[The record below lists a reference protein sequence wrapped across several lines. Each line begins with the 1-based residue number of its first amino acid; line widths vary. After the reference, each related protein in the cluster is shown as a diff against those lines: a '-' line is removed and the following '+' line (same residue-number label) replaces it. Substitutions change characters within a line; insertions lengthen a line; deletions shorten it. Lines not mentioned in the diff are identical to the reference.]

1 MNDRSSQQMKKKFFL
16 KNFFLFIIP
25 TLIPILILGTFTVLI
40 SNNYNKDIFQRTNA
54 ALLNQMSSN
63 MDLVLNELD
72 ELNLN
77 FNYHIDI
84 SVQMKKLL
92 ENPSYSLEDY
102 RLAQLVEELISTP
115 ANSKP
120 YIHCIYMY
128 FNNSRGAFISSSDGL
143 NTLDKFN
150 DTSWF
155 DSFAAQENGIN
166 WWTEIRHISHYDF
179 EEKTPVLSV
188 YRKMYSSG
196 VTKANG
202 VIVLNIYLDYMQ
214 KEIEALGTYQKQSLF
229 VLDENG
235 KYLFGNDMA
244 RQLSDADFTA
254 INQTDTP
261 YFQYRSKSN
270 RYNVFKLKSEGYGW
284 TYISV
289 VPDNSFNQISNRLT
303 LLTVALLALS
313 LSLVVLLVY
322 YLTRMNHHNI
332 ERIISI
338 IDSAENQRPLPPL
351 PEAVQDEYSYIVHN
365 IVKTFLERS
374 YLKLQLSERKYKQQ
388 AAELLSL
395 QSQINPHFLHNTL
408 ETIYWEMLRFSK
420 KPTVAH
426 KMLENLSDILKYS
439 LNSRDTFVS
448 LTEEIRNTISYIEI
462 QKFRYEDRF
471 DVVWEYP
478 DNADSCKVK
487 KMILQP
493 LVENSIQHGIQQR
506 DGHCSIRIKIIQTAS
521 GLRIF
526 IADNGAGISPD
537 RLREIKCRLDSSEDP
552 PDHIGLFNTNKR
564 MKLTYGDA
572 YGIKIRSRLR
582 VGTVVYLRIP
592 VDE

>member
-1 MNDRSSQQMKKKFFL
+1 MNNGSSQQMKKKFFL

-40 SNNYNKDIFQRTNA
+40 SNNYNKDVFQRTNA
-54 ALLNQMSSN
+54 ALLNQMSNN
-63 MDLVLNELD
+63 MDLILNELD

-92 ENPSYSLEDY
+92 ESPSYSLEDY
-102 RLAQLVEELISTP
+102 RLSELVEEFISTP

-143 NTLDKFN
+143 NTLDTFN

-155 DSFAAQENGIN
+155 ESFTAHENEN

-179 EEKTPVLSV
+179 EEKTPVLTA
-188 YRKMYSSG
+188 YRKMHSPG

-202 VIVLNIYLDYMQ
+202 VIVLNIYLGYMQ
-214 KEIEALGTYQKQSLF
+214 KELEDLVTYQDQSLF

-244 RQLSDADFTA
+244 QHLSDEDLTA
-254 INQTDTP
+254 IDRTDIP
-261 YFQYRSKSN
+261 YFRYRAKSD

-289 VPDNSFNQISNRLT
+289 VPDSSFNQVSNRLT
-303 LLTVALLALS
+303 LLTIALLVLS
-313 LSLVVLLVY
+313 LFLVVFLVY
-322 YLTRMNHHNI
+322 YLTRLNRRNI

-351 PEAVQDEYSYIVHN
+351 PDAVRDEYSYIVHN
-365 IVKTFLERS
+365 ILKTFLERS

-420 KPTVAH
+420 KPTIAH

-439 LNSRDTFVS
+439 LNSKDNFVS
-448 LTEEIRNTISYIEI
+448 LEEEIRNTVSYIEI
-462 QKFRYEDRF
+462 QKFRHEDKF
-471 DVVWEYP
+471 DVFWEYSE
-478 DNADSCKVK
+478 DVNTCKVK

-493 LVENSIQHGIQQR
+493 LVENSIYHGIQE
-506 DGHCSIRIKIIQTAS
+506 GKEHCVIRIKIIKTAS
-521 GLRIF
+521 KLRIF
-526 IADNGAGISPD
+526 LADNGAGIFPD
-537 RLREIKCRLDSSEDP
+537 RLAGIRRKLDSAEDLSG
-552 PDHIGLFNTNKR
+552 HIGLFNTNKR
-564 MKLTYGDA
+564 LKLTYGDE
-572 YGIKIRSRLR
+572 YGIKIRSQLG

-592 VDE
+592 TDD